1 MHLNEL
7 LNRKPLLIKEYSSNA
22 VLISM
27 NASDETR
34 IIFVLEVILHGIGS
48 LSNPRD
54 INLHSNWIPVKS
66 EAENFYWCWKQR
78 GLEKLTRQRARFLVE
93 ENANLVSKHTFP

>member
-27 NASDETR
+27 HASDETCFGGDPTWNR
-34 IIFVLEVILHGIGS
+34 IT
-48 LSNPRD
+48 LSNPLD

-93 ENANLVSKHTFP
+93 ENANLVSKHTFQ